1 MTAPVVVTD
10 DDLPFD
16 TSASTFSA
24 GDDASSTG
32 ADFRSWWP
40 YNVSK
45 ADHYTLDPA
54 LAAVRASIA
63 ADGPFAG
70 VIGFSQGAGL
80 AGILCTCI
88 TDIAPPESGQ
98 EPFKFAVFYSGFRVQ
113 PAALQHYYDDNGPI
127 TTPSLHVLGSLDTV
141 VSEERSMRL
150 YDACGDESRQ
160 LLRHPG
166 GHFVPNSKGMVQAVA
181 DFIEGAC
188 KEPAPVPAESGN
200 SKAKEEKDEWDE
212 FDKIGQA

>member
-1 MTAPVVVTD
+1 MVVTS

-16 TSASTFSA
+16 TSASTFAA
-24 GDDASSTG
+24 GDDSGAGG
-32 ADFRSWWP
+32 ADHRSWWP

-45 ADHYTLDPA
+45 ADHYTLGPA
-54 LAAVRASIA
+54 LAAVRESIA
-63 ADGPFAG
+63 KDGPFAG

-88 TDIAPPESGQ
+88 TDLAPPGSGQ
-98 EPFKFAVFYSGFRVQ
+98 EALKFAVFYSGFRVR

-141 VSEERSMRL
+141 VSEERSMLL
-150 YDACGDESRQ
+150 YEACGEESRR
-160 LLRHPG
+160 LLRHAG
-166 GHFVPNSKGMVQAVA
+166 GHFVPNSKPMVQAVA
-181 DFIEGAC
+181 EFIEGAC
-188 KEPAPVPAESGN
+188 KEPKVREPATGEA
-200 SKAKEEKDEWDE
+200 KAKEEKEEKDEWDE